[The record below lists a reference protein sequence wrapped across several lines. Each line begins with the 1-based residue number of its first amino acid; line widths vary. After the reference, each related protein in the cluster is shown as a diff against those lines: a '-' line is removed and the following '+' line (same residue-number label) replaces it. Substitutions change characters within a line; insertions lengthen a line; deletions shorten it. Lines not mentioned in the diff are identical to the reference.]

1 MKKLIY
7 MDEEELKNW
16 ARICQDVID
25 NNMKKEVMEASRRM
39 SSIHWL
45 SGLLPEAER
54 YAPPLK
60 FWPASRYSSKQRSAA
75 ITRIPLLI
83 GHSVLATGIIRRH
96 TDQSRMCPLCNA
108 AEETLEH
115 LVFECQK
122 LSQIRENVQSF
133 QGITMNRSL
142 GAVEFIIGANRKE
155 ELLLHRIYSA
165 RVQAELHAGTGS
177 CV

>member
-1 MKKLIY
+1 MT
-7 MDEEELKNW
+7 
-16 ARICQDVID
+16 
-25 NNMKKEVMEASRRM
+25 
-39 SSIHWL
+39 
-45 SGLLPEAER
+45 
-54 YAPPLK
+54 
-60 FWPASRYSSKQRSAA
+60 QRSAICLHA
-75 ITRIPLLI
+75 LCHERYIEND
-83 GHSVLATGIIRRH
+83 AN
-96 TDQSRMCPLCNA
+96 DQSPKMHCADQRSRG
-108 AEETLEH
+108 ETLT
-115 LVFECQK
+115 ECQK